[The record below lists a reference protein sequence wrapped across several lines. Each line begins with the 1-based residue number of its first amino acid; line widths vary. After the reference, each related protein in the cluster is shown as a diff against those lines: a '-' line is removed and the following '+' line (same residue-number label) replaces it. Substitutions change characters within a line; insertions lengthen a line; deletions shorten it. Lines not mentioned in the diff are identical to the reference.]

1 MQFIVCKFGGSS
13 VATSEKLQQ
22 IVKIMGLNPQRRC
35 IVLSAPGKA
44 PGFSIKVTD
53 LLIDAT
59 KKALKGED
67 YSSVVDDIKKRFSS
81 IFEPLKVN
89 SSKIKEILSDL
100 DTRLASS
107 KEHQGK
113 FRDFIVASGMG

>member
-1 MQFIVCKFGGSS
+1 MEFIICKFGGSS

-22 IVKIMGLNPQRRC
+22 IVKIMELNPQRRC

-67 YSSVVDDIKKRFSS
+67 YSSVVNDIKKRFFS
-81 IFEPLKVN
+81 IYEPLKVTP
-89 SSKIKEILSDL
+89 SKINDILSDL
-100 DTRLASS
+100 RHQIIFFKRSS
-107 KEHQGK
+107 GKVQGS
-113 FRDFIVASGMG
+113 DCCCW